1 MASAAGKGSTY
12 SYPESEANGWTDT
25 CVDGEYQ
32 SPVDLPT
39 NMKAEVHAPIN
50 YRNYFNGHFNKHFK
64 GTLRNTGTSG
74 KKSRISKPSIP
85 LSNSK
90 LYSIQSKCLYL
101 F

>member
-1 MASAAGKGSTY
+1 MITNNLSLFSGIASAATGSF
-12 SYPESEANGWTDT
+12 SYPESELNGWTDT

-74 KKSRISKPSIP
+74 KKIIIHFMR
-85 LSNSK
+85 
-90 LYSIQSKCLYL
+90 YSVKEKC
-101 F
+101 

>member
-1 MASAAGKGSTY
+1 MNIINLQSIVNKLSLFSGIAAAGSGSY

-74 KKSRISKPSIP
+74 KKIRIP
-85 LSNSK
+85 
-90 LYSIQSKCLYL
+90 
-101 F
+101 